1 MEYKRF
7 GDKLVMR
14 LDPDDEICESI
25 MTASKA
31 EGIRLASVSGM
42 GAVGQMTVGVYD
54 LSKKEYFKNTFTGA
68 LEIVSLT
75 GNVSEMNGETY
86 LHLHMSAGDDRGHVF
101 GGHLNSSVI
110 SGTGEIILDIIDGRV
125 DRERSDETG
134 LNVFKF

>member
-14 LDPDDEICESI
+14 LDPGDEICESI
-25 MTASKA
+25 ITASKA

-54 LSKKEYFKNTFTGA
+54 LSKKEYFKNT
-68 LEIVSLT
+68 LT

-110 SGTGEIILDIIDGRV
+110 SGTGELILDIIDGRV

>member
-7 GDKLVMR
+7 GSKLVMR
-14 LDPDDEICESI
+14 LDPGDEICESI
-25 MTASKA
+25 MQASRD
-31 EGIRLASVSGM
+31 EGITLAAVSGM
-42 GAVGQMTVGVYD
+42 GAVGSMTVGVYD

-75 GNVSEMNGETY
+75 GNVSTMNGETY
-86 LHLHMSAGDDRGHVF
+86 LHLHMSAGDDKGQVF

-110 SGTGEIILDIIDGRV
+110 SGTGEIILDIIEGSV
-125 DRERSDETG
+125 DRERSDESG